1 MDNRY
6 FKYGCPPLMQ
16 DARFITN
23 YMESR
28 IFEQYIRNVNKIDS
42 AQEFKR
48 FLQVHGDTIINKERA
63 YQQKMNTCEVHG
75 TCAPLSGIPNS
86 CAIYPNA
93 NYGSACGCA
102 CSSSNKQ

>member
-28 IFEQYIRNVNKIDS
+28 VFEQFIRNVNKIDS
-42 AQEFKR
+42 AQDYKK
-48 FLQVHGDTIINKERA
+48 FLQTHGDTIINRERA
-63 YQQKMNTCEVHG
+63 YVESQSTCAVNG
-75 TCAPLSGIPNS
+75 KCAPLSTICKHAELLNGTT
-86 CAIYPNA
+86 
-93 NYGSACGCA
+93 CGCN
-102 CSSSNKQ
+102 CKP